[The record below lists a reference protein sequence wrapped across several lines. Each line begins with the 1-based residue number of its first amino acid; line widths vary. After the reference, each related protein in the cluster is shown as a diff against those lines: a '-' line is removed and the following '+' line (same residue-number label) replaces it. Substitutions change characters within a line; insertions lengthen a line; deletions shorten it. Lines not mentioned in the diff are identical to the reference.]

1 MTPFKPQA
9 PSHLLVIQIDYRA
22 PKFEDHDDNHTYSN
36 PQHQWET
43 SVSRSKPSSRRE
55 QQKSVH
61 FSNHGDV
68 SEVFLYE
75 GHTKESVARRERSS
89 PSEESR
95 PCTTREPSRKSFHDS
110 TRDGNTHE
118 EMNNCVDE
126 IAVNYFKFNDI
137 LRIFRIFLTK
147 KVILSIANFTSEEL
161 NFLTL
166 NSLGFEMLKEIAN
179 TRILCVAGDK
189 TIYPNRFFPLPLY
202 PTLT

>member
-9 PSHLLVIQIDYRA
+9 PSHLLVIQIDYRVS
-22 PKFEDHDDNHTYSN
+22 KFEDHDDSNTYSN
-36 PQHQWET
+36 PQHEWET

-68 SEVFLYE
+68 SDVFLYE
-75 GHTKESVARRERSS
+75 GHTKESKESVARKERSS

-95 PCTTREPSRKSFHDS
+95 SSKTMEPSRKSLHDS

-118 EMNNCVDE
+118 EMSNCVDE

-137 LRIFRIFLTK
+137 LRIFRIFFNK
-147 KVILSIANFTSEEL
+147 KKS
-161 NFLTL
+161 
-166 NSLGFEMLKEIAN
+166 
-179 TRILCVAGDK
+179 
-189 TIYPNRFFPLPLY
+189 Y
-202 PTLT
+202 